1 MSKIKPP
8 ENVIYNF
15 SSNDLTGEEIQALSH
30 GLDQHISSNP
40 DRCEIN
46 TDFDYFYQNIFNG
59 IFDLLQHHLD
69 RTKTNSKAANKYK
82 KVIDK
87 SSKNKNIIIIK
98 QDTGLS
104 LAILDRT
111 KHIDKCLSMLAT
123 KQSSELDY
131 VIQQVNWKVKCN
143 EH

>member
-1 MSKIKPP
+1 MSKIIPP

-59 IFDLLQHHLD
+59 IFDLPQHHLD

-87 SSKNKNIIIIK
+87 SSKNK
-98 QDTGLS
+98 
-104 LAILDRT
+104 
-111 KHIDKCLSMLAT
+111 
-123 KQSSELDY
+123 
-131 VIQQVNWKVKCN
+131 
-143 EH
+143 